1 MTAQAQSP
9 ADTPPAPAAGSR
21 PRPYREFFELFNAGR
36 FFEAHEALE
45 TLWLPMRG
53 GADARFFQ
61 GLIQVAGAFVHFQR
75 DRRGPGVA
83 LLKSGRQYLAGY
95 PASHFGLDVAR
106 VRQQVTEWL
115 GRAENGRQNPLKAGP
130 PRIEPPAG

>member
-1 MTAQAQSP
+1 VTEQAQSP
-9 ADTPPAPAAGSR
+9 AGTTTPLATATR
-21 PRPYREFFELFNAGR
+21 PQPYRDFFELFNAGR

-45 TLWLPMRG
+45 SLWLPMRG
-53 GADARFFQ
+53 GADARFYQ
-61 GLIQVAGAFVHFQR
+61 GLIQVAGAFVHFR
-75 DRRGPGVA
+75 GDRRGPGVA
-83 LLKSGRQYLAGY
+83 LLRSGRQHLAGY
-95 PASHFGLDVAR
+95 PATHLGLDVAR